1 MLTLWLLLGVVSAT
15 PLNLEDQIIDAMK
28 QEVYQK
34 MLHSFSQKG
43 LLGTQKYPDDI
54 NRYQGS
60 QGKVSTDQN
69 MIDLMMEKI
78 KLDEDGWD
86 IFHTGSLRV
95 SI

>member
-1 MLTLWLLLGVVSAT
+1 MGVVSAT

-28 QEVYQK
+28 KEVYQK

-43 LLGTQKYPDDI
+43 LLGNPKYPDDI

-60 QGKVSTDQN
+60 QGKISTDQN

-78 KLDEDGWD
+78 KLDEEGWD
-86 IFHTGSLRV
+86 IFHSGSLRV